1 MAAGLATL
9 KILEDGKVTTRLNRL
24 GDKIRT
30 TIQQVFDKHGID
42 VQMVGAGSIFNTH
55 FAKEPIRD
63 AFAAFRADKKKLFD
77 YNMALMTNGVFF
89 LPTHAQALSTA
100 HSKAD
105 IEKLFNETEAFA
117 KKQH

>member
-1 MAAGLATL
+1 
-9 KILEDGKVTTRLNRL
+9 
-24 GDKIRT
+24 
-30 TIQQVFDKHGID
+30 
-42 VQMVGAGSIFNTH
+42 MVGAGSIFNTH

-117 KKQH
+117 RHHNKS

>member
-1 MAAGLATL
+1 
-9 KILEDGKVTTRLNRL
+9 
-24 GDKIRT
+24 
-30 TIQQVFDKHGID
+30 

-63 AFAAFRADKKKLFD
+63 AFAASRADKKKLFD

-117 KKQH
+117 RHHNKS